1 MIELRQKDGD
11 ISTSA
16 AISNFN
22 TGDTG
27 DTDYAGRLSLNIL
40 RAVADEMIN
49 VPDMTTRQ
57 AAYGFMMQHY
67 NRIETEQKRLKK
79 DLSTIL
85 ESLDEDKDN
94 SMLVHLSSKI
104 EEYCV
109 RMSANAIK
117 LIAIT
122 KMIREIRL

>member
-27 DTDYAGRLSLNIL
+27 DTDYAGRLSLNIS

-79 DLSTIL
+79 D
-85 ESLDEDKDN
+85 KDN
-94 SMLVHLSSKI
+94 GMLVHLSSKI

-122 KMIREIRL
+122 KMIREIGYDE